1 MRGYSPTTLSGE
13 SIILAS
19 LEYRYPLVHELETN
33 LAGITVLRR
42 LQAAVFGDIGTVS
55 SYRRFLT
62 DAGVGIRL
70 THDFLGLYPLVTRFD
85 LAFPLNVEESLQP
98 EERGAHFYLT
108 AGQPF

>member
-13 SIILAS
+13 SIVLAS

-55 SYRRFLT
+55 SYRRFRT

-85 LAFPLNVEESLQP
+85 IAFPLNVEEGLQA